1 MKKYIFYTS
10 SFSNRILCLK
20 IISKNHSQK
29 IFFKILFEFR
39 CDNMAYFIFFSFFLY
54 KAWIQYILKTKLHK
68 HLQNALKY
76 IFSHFLFFFI
86 EKVYYVNQVLS

>member
-1 MKKYIFYTS
+1 MKKYVFYTS

-39 CDNMAYFIFFSFFLY
+39 CDNMAYLIFFLFSF
-54 KAWIQYILKTKLHK
+54 IKLGY
-68 HLQNALKY
+68 NTY
-76 IFSHFLFFFI
+76 
-86 EKVYYVNQVLS
+86 